1 MGSLLAVAAGFVLD
15 LMFGDPNS
23 AYHPI
28 CLIGYLIA
36 WMEKQTRRL
45 FPKTEKGERLAGA
58 VCALLVVLVS
68 TGVPVLLL
76 VLSYRVA
83 FWLGVAVEAVLCFFV
98 LAAKTLKKE
107 SMNVGYALQTGRSS
121 LEPEP
126 EAVTQEPE
134 ERLQAGRKAVAR
146 IVGRDTQKLSEKGVI
161 KAAVE
166 TVAENYS
173 DGVAAPLLFLIL
185 GGGAAGFFY
194 KSINTMDSML
204 GYKNEKYRNFGWFPA
219 HLDDV
224 ANYLPA
230 RLAALFL
237 IAAAAVCGQDARG
250 AWKIFKRDRYK
261 HASPN
266 SAQTEAVAAGA
277 LHVQL
282 AGDAWYFG
290 ELHRK
295 PFIGD
300 DRRPIEIED
309 IGRINRMM
317 YVAAVLALL
326 VFGGLKVAVLAAV
339 GIL

>member
-68 TGVPVLLL
+68 TGGPVLLL

-107 SMNVGYALQTGRSS
+107 SMNVGLALQTGGS
-121 LEPEP
+121 
-126 EAVTQEPE
+126 AE

-290 ELHRK
+290 ELHKK

-300 DRRPIEIED
+300 DLRQIEIED